1 MSLLDEAKKVLS
13 IEEEALRFVK
23 ENLGEEFCKAVEEIF
38 KCQGKVVLTGIG
50 KSGLVARKVSATLSS
65 TGTPSIFI
73 HAAEAVHGDLGT
85 LSPED
90 IILAISYSGE
100 SEEIKR
106 LVYFVKRLGFKLISI
121 TGDPNSTLGRNSDI
135 VINARVPREASPF
148 GMVPTS
154 STTAAMA
161 LGDALAV
168 ALMIK
173 RNFGKEDFAKFH
185 PGGALGK
192 KLLRVADLMHT
203 GEELPV
209 VTEDS
214 SLQEV
219 VEEMSR
225 KGFGTAAVVN
235 EEGKLVGIIT
245 DGDLRRAL
253 LRDGKIFSKRAHQI
267 MTRNPIT
274 IGKEELATRALKIME
289 ERKIT
294 CLLVPDN
301 EGRLEGLLHLHDLWR
316 TELF

>member
-1 MSLLDEAKKVLS
+1 MNLLEEAKRVLS
-13 IEEEALRFVK
+13 TEEEALKFVR
-23 ENLGEEFCKAVEEIF
+23 ENLGEEFCRAVEEIF
-38 KCQGKVVLTGIG
+38 RCQGKVVLTGIG
-50 KSGLVARKVSATLSS
+50 KSGLVARKISATLSS

-85 LSPED
+85 LSPQD
-90 IILAISYSGE
+90 IILAVSYSGE

-121 TGDPNSTLGRNSDI
+121 TGNPNSTLGRNSDI

-173 RNFGKEDFAKFH
+173 RNFGQDDFARFH

-192 KLLRVADLMHT
+192 KLLKVGDLMHR

-209 VTEDS
+209 VHEDAL
-214 SLQEV
+214 LQEV
-219 VEEMSR
+219 VEEISR
-225 KGFGTAAVVN
+225 KGFGTTAVVDRD
-235 EEGKLVGIIT
+235 GRLVGIIT

-253 LRDGKIFSKRAHQI
+253 LRDGKIFEKRAHQI

-274 IGKEELATRALKIME
+274 IGREELASRALKIME
-289 ERKIT
+289 DKKIT
-294 CLLVPDN
+294 CLLVPDE
-301 EGRLEGLLHLHDLWR
+301 EGKLEGLLHLHDLWR

>member
-1 MSLLDEAKKVLS
+1 MKLIDEGKKVLS
-13 IEEEALRFVK
+13 IEEEALRTVR
-23 ENLGEEFCKAVEEIF
+23 ENLGEEFCRAVEEIYHC
-38 KCQGKVVLTGIG
+38 KGKVVLTGIG
-50 KSGLVARKVSATLSS
+50 KSGLVARKISATLSS
-65 TGTPSIFI
+65 TGTPSIFV

-85 LSPED
+85 LSPQD
-90 IILAISYSGE
+90 IIVAVSYSGE

-121 TGDPNSTLGRNSDI
+121 TGNPESTLGRNSDI
-135 VINARVPREASPF
+135 VLNARVPREAAPF

-168 ALMIK
+168 VLMIK
-173 RNFGKEDFAKFH
+173 RGFGSEDFARFH

-192 KLLRVADLMHT
+192 RLLKVKNLMHV

-209 VTEDS
+209 VYEDTPVT
-214 SLQEV
+214 EV
-219 VEEMSR
+219 VEEMSK
-225 KGFGTAAVVN
+225 KGFGTTAVVSRC
-235 EEGKLVGIIT
+235 GKLVGIIT

-253 LRDGKIFSKRAHQI
+253 LRDGDILNKKAKEI

-274 IGKEELATRALKIME
+274 ISREELATKALKIME
-289 ERKIT
+289 EKKIT
-294 CLLVPDN
+294 CLLVPD
-301 EGRLEGLLHLHDLWR
+301 EQGKLEGLIHLHDLWR

>member
-1 MSLLDEAKKVLS
+1 MKLLEEGKKVLS
-13 IEEEALRFVK
+13 TEEEALRFVR
-23 ENLGEEFCKAVEEIF
+23 ENLGEEFCRAVEEIF
-38 KCQGKVVLTGIG
+38 RCHGKVVLTGIG
-50 KSGLVARKVSATLSS
+50 KSGLVARKISATLSS

-90 IILAISYSGE
+90 IILAVSYSGE

-106 LVYFVKRLGFKLISI
+106 LVYFVKRLGFRLISI
-121 TGDPNSTLGRNSDI
+121 TGNPDSTLGRNSDI
-135 VINARVPREASPF
+135 VINAKVPKEASPF

-173 RNFGKEDFAKFH
+173 RRFGKEDFAKFH

-192 KLLRVADLMHT
+192 KLLRVADLMHR

-209 VTEDS
+209 VREDS

-225 KGFGTAAVVN
+225 KGFGTTAVVN
-235 EEGKLVGIIT
+235 GEGKLVGIIT

-253 LRDGKIFSKRAHQI
+253 LRDGEIFSKRAHQI

-294 CLLVPDN
+294 CLLVPDSQ
-301 EGRLEGLLHLHDLWR
+301 GRLEGLLHLHDLWR

>member
-1 MSLLDEAKKVLS
+1 MNLLEEGKRVLS
-13 IEEEALRFVK
+13 IEEEALRKVR
-23 ENLGEEFCKAVEEIF
+23 ENLGEGFCRAVEEIF
-38 KCQGKVVLTGIG
+38 YCKGKVVLTGIG
-50 KSGLVARKVSATLSS
+50 KSGLVARKISATLSS

-85 LSPED
+85 LSPQD
-90 IILAISYSGE
+90 IILAVSYSGE

-121 TGDPNSTLGRNSDI
+121 TGNPNSTLGKNSDI
-135 VINARVPREASPF
+135 VINGQVPREAAPF

-173 RNFGKEDFAKFH
+173 RGFGKEDFARFH

-203 GEELPV
+203 GEELPMV
-209 VTEDS
+209 YEDTP
-214 SLQEV
+214 LEEV

-225 KGFGTAAVVN
+225 KGFGTTAVVSPS
-235 EEGKLVGIIT
+235 GKLVGIIT

-253 LRDGKIFSKRAHQI
+253 LRDGNIMKKRAKDI
-267 MTRNPIT
+267 MTRDPIT
-274 IGKEELATRALKIME
+274 ISREELATRALKIME
-289 ERKIT
+289 DRKIT
-294 CLLVPDN
+294 CLLVPDSR
-301 EGRLEGLLHLHDLWR
+301 GRLEGLLHLHDLWR